1 MFLKNIGVLGFD
13 PLEKVILAALVTEEP
28 ILIIGRPGTDK
39 ANLLVYIS
47 QALGLSC
54 KKVNAAMT
62 SKLEITGMPVVKDN
76 DDKITFISA
85 PYSVWKKQAL
95 VFDLLNEA
103 KPICMSVI
111 SSILFEKQINGYPME
126 TLQYRWA
133 TMENTDLF
141 NSDMTAFKRR
151 NIYLEEELVEN
162 FAFIIEAPT
171 WDNFSVEEKLEGFI
185 SGFTH
190 PVKELN
196 NELIAFISKLKPLY
210 EEQLL
215 FPKPKLAAYACLV
228 TSLLNEG
235 GVYVSVQRSLQLL
248 RNLVALDLVHEHW
261 NVQEKK
267 DEMGDTLL
275 LGLTNTLIQKAFH
288 EKIPDRLI
296 QAIHRN
302 MMQQLFNEKQ
312 ENDWIGIFMKA
323 GLTEKIDMLFD
334 NTVDKDLKSL
344 AFIHFFN
351 HSTITERAMLVF
363 SAQPI
368 LHRFDILN
376 EEAFNMLTKCFK
388 EILHVD
394 GEIKWLEFSRNM
406 EKGNLVWSNCQ
417 VYLLTLPGG
426 QTSKR
431 YKRAYQFFIY
441 LMTHDKLIIDPAFVE
456 EALNDCFEKC
466 QMILKFRKQEK
477 LS

>member
-47 QALGLSC
+47 QALGLSF

-62 SKLEITGMPVVKDN
+62 SKLEITGMSVVKDN

-248 RNLVALDLVHEHW
+248 RNLVALDLVNEHW
-261 NVQEKK
+261 NREENK
-267 DEMGDTLL
+267 DKMGDTLL
-275 LGLTNTLIQKAFH
+275 LGLTNTLTQKAFH

-296 QAIHRN
+296 HAIHRN

-323 GLTEKIDMLFD
+323 GLTEKMDMLFD
-334 NTVDKDLKSL
+334 DKVDKDLKSL

-394 GEIKWLEFSRNM
+394 GEIKWLEFTGNM

-441 LMTHDKLIIDPAFVE
+441 LMTHDKLIIDPAFIE

>member
-47 QALGLSC
+47 QALGLSF

-248 RNLVALDLVHEHW
+248 RNLVALDLVNEHW
-261 NVQEKK
+261 NEEENK
-267 DEMGDTLL
+267 DKMGDTLL
-275 LGLTNTLIQKAFH
+275 LGLTNTLTQKAFH
-288 EKIPDRLI
+288 ENIPDRLI
-296 QAIHRN
+296 HAIHRN

-323 GLTEKIDMLFD
+323 GLTEKMDMLFD

-394 GEIKWLEFSRNM
+394 GEIKWLEFTGNM

-441 LMTHDKLIIDPAFVE
+441 LMTNDKLIIDPAFIEV
-456 EALNDCFEKC
+456 ALNDCFEKC

>member
-47 QALGLSC
+47 QALGLSF

-62 SKLEITGMPVVKDN
+62 SKLDLTGMPVVKDN

-85 PYSVWKKQAL
+85 PDSVWKKQAL

-171 WDNFSVEEKLEGFI
+171 WDHFSVEEKLEGFI

-235 GVYVSVQRSLQLL
+235 GVYVSVQSSLQLL
-248 RNLVALDLVHEHW
+248 RNLSHW
-261 NVQEKK
+261 IWFMSIGMGKK
-267 DEMGDTLL
+267 
-275 LGLTNTLIQKAFH
+275 I
-288 EKIPDRLI
+288 R
-296 QAIHRN
+296 
-302 MMQQLFNEKQ
+302 
-312 ENDWIGIFMKA
+312 
-323 GLTEKIDMLFD
+323 
-334 NTVDKDLKSL
+334 
-344 AFIHFFN
+344 
-351 HSTITERAMLVF
+351 
-363 SAQPI
+363 
-368 LHRFDILN
+368 
-376 EEAFNMLTKCFK
+376 
-388 EILHVD
+388 
-394 GEIKWLEFSRNM
+394 IKWAIRCCW
-406 EKGNLVWSNCQ
+406 V
-417 VYLLTLPGG
+417 
-426 QTSKR
+426 
-431 YKRAYQFFIY
+431 
-441 LMTHDKLIIDPAFVE
+441 
-456 EALNDCFEKC
+456 
-466 QMILKFRKQEK
+466 
-477 LS
+477 

>member
-28 ILIIGRPGTDK
+28 MLIIGRPGTDK

-47 QALGLSC
+47 QALGLSF

-62 SKLEITGMPVVKDN
+62 SKLELTGMPVVKNN

-85 PYSVWKKQAL
+85 PDSVWKKQAL

-141 NSDMTAFKRR
+141 NNDMTAFKRR

-171 WDNFSVEEKLEGFI
+171 WDHFSVEEKLEGFI

-261 NVQEKK
+261 QGVENK
-267 DEMGDTLL
+267 DKIGDILL
-275 LGLTNTLIQKAFH
+275 LGLKNTLIQKVFH
-288 EKIPDRLI
+288 EKIPERLI

-394 GEIKWLEFSRNM
+394 GEIKWLEFSGNM

-441 LMTHDKLIIDPAFVE
+441 LMTHDKLIIDPGYVE